1 MLKKLS
7 TIALLV
13 LLSVFLWAGE
23 TLTLEQ
29 ALQKADEN
37 NLSLASAS
45 IDVAG
50 AERDMD
56 TAWNLFLPSL
66 NLSIST
72 SGMTPVFQAPE
83 TTTMSWNGT
92 TFVPATVEIPASNQ
106 GLSLGLSASFQLNPA
121 VKDQLEAYAVAYQIE
136 RVTYQQAKAE
146 IDKSVTQLFYY
157 LLMQKEN
164 IAVQERNLDLA
175 QQRYDETLKKFESG
189 FASET
194 EVLSSQLA
202 AQQLKP
208 ALQQAKNEYQS
219 NLLSFKALIGVP
231 VEAELSLQG
240 EIPALI
246 GEVDLGEIDSL
257 VQSTYTVQLL
267 GMNLKQLQVNRELSR
282 KQAFYPTLS
291 VSGNYGLSLW
301 SEQYSNTFS
310 DSLTYQVALSIPLDG
325 HIPDS
330 RGDVGMQKIDES
342 IRKLALQRELTIE
355 QMGVQFAT
363 QLQAIQMF
371 TLQLDLARQSLALT
385 QQLYDMQLTQYE
397 TGYISVI
404 DLEEA
409 QNNLLSA
416 QVNIL
421 SLQYQYINALIEL
434 ASILNIDMKE
444 LY

>member
-1 MLKKLS
+1 MLKKLFI
-7 TIALLV
+7 IALLV
-13 LLSVFLWAGE
+13 SLSVFLWAEE

-29 ALQKADEN
+29 ALQKAVEN

-50 AERDMD
+50 AGRDMD

-72 SGMTPVFQAPE
+72 SGMTPVFQAP
-83 TTTMSWNGT
+83 
-92 TFVPATVEIPASNQ
+92 TVTGLTGPVAVSASNQ
-106 GLSLGLSASFQLNPA
+106 GLSVGLSASFQLNPA
-121 VKDQLEAYAVAYQIE
+121 VKDQLEAYAVAYQIQS
-136 RVTYQQAKAE
+136 VTYQQAKAE
-146 IDKSVTQLFYY
+146 IDKSVRQLFYY
-157 LLMQKEN
+157 LLMQEEN

-175 QQRYDETLKKFESG
+175 QQRYDETQKKFEAG
-189 FASET
+189 YASET

-231 VEAELSLQG
+231 VEAELALQG
-240 EIPALI
+240 EIPSLI
-246 GEVDLGEIDSL
+246 GEVDLGEIDAL
-257 VQSTYTVQLL
+257 IQSTYTVQLL
-267 GMNLKQLQVNRELSR
+267 GMNLKQLQVNRELNR

-301 SEQYSNTFS
+301 NEQYSNTLS
-310 DSLTYQVALSIPLDG
+310 DSFTYQVALSIPLDG

-330 RGDVGMQKIDES
+330 RVDVGMQKVDES
-342 IRKLALQRELTIE
+342 IRKLALQRDLTIQ

-371 TLQLDLARQSLALT
+371 TLQLDLARQSLELT
-385 QQLYDMQLTQYE
+385 RQLYDMQLTQYE

-404 DLEEA
+404 DLEES

>member
-7 TIALLV
+7 IIALLI

-29 ALQKADEN
+29 ALQKAAAN

-72 SGMTPVFQAPE
+72 SGMTPVFQAP
-83 TTTMSWNGT
+83 TTLLGPVSG
-92 TFVPATVEIPASNQ
+92 SSQ
-106 GLSLGLSASFQLNPA
+106 GLGITLSASFQLNPA

-157 LLMQKEN
+157 LLMQEEN

-175 QQRYDETLKKFESG
+175 RQRYDETLKKFEEG

-208 ALQQAKNEYQS
+208 ALQQANNEYQS
-219 NLLSFKALIGVP
+219 NLLSFKALIG
-231 VEAELSLQG
+231 EGSDSEFTLQG
-240 EIPALI
+240 EIPSLI
-246 GEVDLGEIDSL
+246 GEVDLGDVDSL
-257 VQSTYTVQLL
+257 IQSTYTVQLL
-267 GMNLKQLQVNRELSR
+267 GMNLKQLQVNQELSR

-301 SEQYSNTFS
+301 NEQYTNTFS
-310 DSLTYQVALSIPLDG
+310 DSLTYQVALAIPLDG

-363 QLQAIQMF
+363 QLQAIEMF

>member
-7 TIALLV
+7 IIVLLITAGALL
-13 LLSVFLWAGE
+13 WAEE

-29 ALQKADEN
+29 ALQQAVEN
-37 NLSLASAS
+37 NLSLAGAS
-45 IDVAG
+45 IDVEG
-50 AERDMD
+50 ARRDLD
-56 TAWNLFLPSL
+56 TSWNLFLPSL

-72 SGMTPVFQAPE
+72 SGMTPVFQAP
-83 TTTMSWNGT
+83 
-92 TFVPATVEIPASNQ
+92 TVTGLTGPVAVSASNQ
-106 GLSLGLSASFQLNPA
+106 GLSVGLSASFQLNPA
-121 VKDQLEAYAVAYQIE
+121 VKDQLEAYAVGYEIQ

-146 IDKSVTQLFYY
+146 IDKSVRQLFYY
-157 LLMQKEN
+157 LIMQEKN

-175 QQRYDETLKKFESG
+175 RQRYEETVSKYESG
-189 FASET
+189 FASQT

-202 AQQLKP
+202 AKNLEP
-208 ALQQAKNEYQS
+208 ALQMARNDYQS
-219 NLLSFKALIGVP
+219 NLLSFKALIGASP
-231 VEAELSLQG
+231 EEKLTLQG
-240 EIPALI
+240 EIPSLI
-246 GEVDLGEIDSL
+246 GEVNLGEIDSL
-257 VQSTYTVQLL
+257 IQSTYTVQLL

-282 KQAFYPTLS
+282 KQAFFPTLS
-291 VSGNYGLSLW
+291 VSGNYSLSLW
-301 SEQYSNTFS
+301 SEQYVNTLS

-330 RGDVGMQKIDES
+330 RGDVTMQKIDES
-342 IRKLALQRELTIE
+342 IRKLSLQMDLTIQ

-371 TLQLDLARQSLALT
+371 SLQLDLARQSLSLT
-385 QQLYDMQLTQYE
+385 RQLYDMQLTQYE

-416 QVNIL
+416 EVNIL

-434 ASILNIDMKE
+434 ASIMNIDMKE

>member
-1 MLKKLS
+1 
-7 TIALLV
+7 
-13 LLSVFLWAGE
+13 
-23 TLTLEQ
+23 
-29 ALQKADEN
+29 
-37 NLSLASAS
+37 
-45 IDVAG
+45 
-50 AERDMD
+50 MD

-72 SGMTPVFQAPE
+72 SGMTPVFQAP
-83 TTTMSWNGT
+83 
-92 TFVPATVEIPASNQ
+92 TVTGLTGPVAVSASNQ
-106 GLSLGLSASFQLNPA
+106 GLSVGLSASFQLNPA
-121 VKDQLEAYAVAYQIE
+121 VKDQLEAYAVAYQIQS
-136 RVTYQQAKAE
+136 VTYQQAKAE
-146 IDKSVTQLFYY
+146 IDKSVRQLFYY
-157 LLMQKEN
+157 LLMQEEN

-175 QQRYDETLKKFESG
+175 QQRYDETQKKFEAG
-189 FASET
+189 YASET

-231 VEAELSLQG
+231 VEAELALQG
-240 EIPALI
+240 EIPSLI
-246 GEVDLGEIDSL
+246 GEVDLGEIDAL
-257 VQSTYTVQLL
+257 IQSTYTVQLL
-267 GMNLKQLQVNRELSR
+267 GMNLKQLQVNRELNR

-301 SEQYSNTFS
+301 NEQYSNTLS
-310 DSLTYQVALSIPLDG
+310 DSFTYQVALSIPLDG

-330 RGDVGMQKIDES
+330 RVDVGMQKVDES
-342 IRKLALQRELTIE
+342 IRKLALQRDLTIQ

-371 TLQLDLARQSLALT
+371 TLQLDLARQSLELT
-385 QQLYDMQLTQYE
+385 RQLYDMQLTQYE

-404 DLEEA
+404 DLEES